1 MINYEWLK
9 KKKRAH
15 VIATDNESLSIVMC
29 GTIVY
34 YYYYYYYYYFG
45 IWIYFLK
52 SEPIFSL

>member
-34 YYYYYYYYYFG
+34 YYYYYYYFG
-45 IWIYFLK
+45 IWVYFLK